1 MLWILKCYEFFLIIP
16 TYFSMNFKKIDF
28 ENFVK
33 STKKDKR
40 LKLFENFITLLLE
53 LFKNVKKIGK
63 SKLSRQ
69 CAKIQL
75 YS

>member
-1 MLWILKCYEFFLIIP
+1 
-16 TYFSMNFKKIDF
+16 MNFKKIDF

-63 SKLSRQ
+63 SKLSRH
-69 CAKIQL
+69 CAKLQL
-75 YS
+75 CS